1 MNRSGT
7 YAAPENT
14 SVPASFTSAAAAIL
28 HRIGAA
34 IDAIHRGIVF
44 RRTVGTLSSLDDRTL
59 RDIGITRSDIIR
71 VAREA
76 SGQEQ
81 KR

>member
-44 RRTVGTLSSLDDRTL
+44 RRTVG
-59 RDIGITRSDIIR
+59 IIQR
-71 VAREA
+71 GKCGNLLGGLARLLQNERHGA
-76 SGQEQ
+76 FG
-81 KR
+81 